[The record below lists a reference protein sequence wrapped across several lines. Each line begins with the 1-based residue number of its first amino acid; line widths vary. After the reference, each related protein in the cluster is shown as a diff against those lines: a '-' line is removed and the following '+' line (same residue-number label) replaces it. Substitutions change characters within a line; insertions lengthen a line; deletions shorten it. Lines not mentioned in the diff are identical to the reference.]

1 MKIQEWLDNL
11 DYDEK
16 EFFPPSLEVL
26 ETPPNPVGRMIL
38 KFIIGLVFCALVW
51 SFIGEIDEVAVADG
65 RIVPMGYT
73 KTLQAEDKGIVHR
86 ILVHNGQHVNEGD
99 ILVELDRTVS
109 ESDLNAVK
117 KRIAFHEMA
126 MERLTAEQEN
136 RLPKFSKDCDEKD
149 RKQQERLYKNH
160 VTEKKAKLAV
170 YDADIVQRQQEL
182 NAAHTALEKTSVLLN
197 IARERAAGAKKLW
210 EENGIS
216 RFNYMDYQ
224 GRMIELEQS
233 VETTKARIIAAKSE
247 IESANFKK
255 QEFLAEW
262 ERQLQ
267 EELLDNRKEYDVLK
281 ETERKAEL
289 KNKLIQV
296 KAPVSGIVHQM
307 EIHTIGAVVKEAQ
320 PLLAVVPDGT
330 KMQVEAWVNN
340 EDIGFIKVGQDVE
353 IKVGTFNFQKFG
365 VVKGKVQEISPDAV
379 ETKEGV
385 LQYKAIIEMED
396 TKLALLPG
404 MKISAEIKTRKKRI
418 IDFFLEPFKTYKS
431 EALRER

>member
-1 MKIQEWLDNL
+1 M
-11 DYDEK
+11 
-16 EFFPPSLEVL
+16 
-26 ETPPNPVGRMIL
+26 
-38 KFIIGLVFCALVW
+38 
-51 SFIGEIDEVAVADG
+51 
-65 RIVPMGYT
+65 
-73 KTLQAEDKGIVHR
+73 
-86 ILVHNGQHVNEGD
+86 
-99 ILVELDRTVS
+99 
-109 ESDLNAVK
+109 
-117 KRIAFHEMA
+117 
-126 MERLTAEQEN
+126 
-136 RLPKFSKDCDEKD
+136 
-149 RKQQERLYKNH
+149 
-160 VTEKKAKLAV
+160 
-170 YDADIVQRQQEL
+170 
-182 NAAHTALEKTSVLLN
+182 EKTSVLLN